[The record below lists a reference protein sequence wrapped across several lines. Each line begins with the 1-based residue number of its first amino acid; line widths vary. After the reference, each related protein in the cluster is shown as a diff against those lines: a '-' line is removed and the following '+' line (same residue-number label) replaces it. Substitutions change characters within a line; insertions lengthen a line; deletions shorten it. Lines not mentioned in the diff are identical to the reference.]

1 MGFLSASTSLTRY
14 RVEGKLDNPVM
25 ENIYT
30 GLRRNAISDID
41 DNAAEKAI
49 GWTSFSDPFVPA
61 FEGSSFTIGTYF
73 LFSLRIDKKTI
84 PSKVIQKYYAMEL
97 YKKLKASGREFLS
110 RDEKKML
117 KEHVINVLTLRIPA
131 TPNIYD
137 LLWHHEAESLWFFTN
152 LKNPC
157 EELETLFLTSFHL
170 KLIRLFP
177 YTMTELH
184 GELSGNEYETF
195 TQLSP
200 SKLME

>member
-14 RVEGKLDNPVM
+14 RVDGKLENPVM

-30 GLRRNAISDID
+30 GLRRNAIADID
-41 DNAAEKAI
+41 DDAAEKGI
-49 GWTSFSDPFVPA
+49 GWTSFHDPFVPT
-61 FEGSSFTIGTYF
+61 FEESSFTIGTYF

-84 PSKVIQKYYAMEL
+84 PSKVIQKYYAIEL
-97 YKKLKASGREFLS
+97 YKKLKASGKEFLS
-110 RDEKKML
+110 RDQKKMI
-117 KEHVINVLTLRIPA
+117 KEHVINLLTLRIPA

-137 LLWHHEAESLWFFTN
+137 LLWNHEAESLWFFTN

-157 EELETLFLTSFHL
+157 EELETLFLSSFHL

-177 YTMTELH
+177 YTMTEFH
-184 GELSGNEYETF
+184 AELSSEEYDVF
-195 TQLSP
+195 TRLSP

>member
-49 GWTSFSDPFVPA
+49 GWTSFSDPFVPT

-137 LLWHHEAESLWFFTN
+137 LLWNHEAESLWFFTN

-177 YTMTELH
+177 YTMTEFH

-195 TQLSP
+195 TKLSP

>member
-14 RVEGKLDNPVM
+14 RVEGKLENPVM

-41 DNAAEKAI
+41 DNAAEKGI
-49 GWTSFSDPFVPA
+49 GWTSFHDPFVPT

-73 LFSLRIDKKTI
+73 LFSLRLDKKTI
-84 PSKVIQKYYAMEL
+84 PSKVVQKYYAIEL
-97 YKKLKASGREFLS
+97 YKKLKASGKAFLS
-110 RDEKKML
+110 RDEKKMI
-117 KEHVINVLTLRIPA
+117 KEHVINLLTLSIPA

-137 LLWHHEAESLWFFTN
+137 LLWNHEAESLWFFTN

-177 YTMTELH
+177 YTMTEFQ
-184 GELSGNEYETF
+184 GELSNEEYDTI
-195 TQLSP
+195 TRLSP

>member
-1 MGFLSASTSLTRY
+1 MGFLSATTSLTRY
-14 RVEGKLDNPVM
+14 RVEGKLENPVM

-49 GWTSFSDPFVPA
+49 GWTSFQDPFVPT

-73 LFSLRIDKKTI
+73 LFSLRIDKKSI
-84 PSKVIQKYYAMEL
+84 PSKVIQKYYALEL
-97 YKKLKASGREFLS
+97 YKKLKASGKAFLS
-110 RDEKKML
+110 RDEKKMI
-117 KEHVINVLTLRIPA
+117 KDHVINLLTLRVPA

-137 LLWHHEAESLWFFTN
+137 LLWNHEAESLWFFTN

-177 YTMTELH
+177 YTMTEFQ
-184 GELSGNEYETF
+184 GELSGEEYDLF
-195 TQLSP
+195 TRLSP

>member
-14 RVEGKLDNPVM
+14 RVEGKLENPVM

-41 DNAAEKAI
+41 DNAAEKGI
-49 GWTSFSDPFVPA
+49 GWTAFHDPFVPT

-84 PSKVIQKYYAMEL
+84 PSKVIQKYYAIEL
-97 YKKLKASGREFLS
+97 YKKLKASGKEFLS
-110 RDEKKML
+110 RGEKKMI
-117 KEHVINVLTLRIPA
+117 KEHVINLLTLRIPA

-137 LLWHHEAESLWFFTN
+137 LLWNHEAESLWFFTN

-177 YTMTELH
+177 YTMTEFQ
-184 GELSGNEYETF
+184 GELSSEEYDTF
-195 TQLSP
+195 TRLSP

>member
-1 MGFLSASTSLTRY
+1 MGFLSATTSLTRY
-14 RVEGKLDNPVM
+14 RVEGKLENPVM

-49 GWTSFSDPFVPA
+49 GWTSFQDPFVPT

-73 LFSLRIDKKTI
+73 LFSLRIDKKSI
-84 PSKVIQKYYAMEL
+84 PSKVIQKYYALEL
-97 YKKLKASGREFLS
+97 YKKLKASGKTFLS
-110 RDEKKML
+110 RDEKKMI
-117 KEHVINVLTLRIPA
+117 KDHVINLLTLRVPA

-137 LLWHHEAESLWFFTN
+137 LLWNHEAESLWFFTN

-157 EELETLFLTSFHL
+157 EELETLFLTSFHI

-177 YTMTELH
+177 YTMTEFH
-184 GELSGNEYETF
+184 GELSGEEYDLF
-195 TQLSP
+195 TRLSP

>member
-14 RVEGKLDNPVM
+14 RVEGKLANPVM
-25 ENIYT
+25 ENIYA

-41 DNAAEKAI
+41 DNAAEKGI
-49 GWTSFSDPFVPA
+49 GWTSFHDPFVPT

-84 PSKVIQKYYAMEL
+84 PSKVVQKYYAIEL
-97 YKKLKASGREFLS
+97 YKKLKASGKAFLS
-110 RDEKKML
+110 RDEKKMI
-117 KEHVINVLTLRIPA
+117 KEHVINLLTLRIPA

-137 LLWHHEAESLWFFTN
+137 LLWSHEAESLWFFTN

-177 YTMTELH
+177 YTMTELQ
-184 GELSGNEYETF
+184 GALSGDEYDTF

-200 SKLME
+200 SQLME

>member
-1 MGFLSASTSLTRY
+1 MGFLSATTSLTRY
-14 RVEGKLDNPVM
+14 RVDGKLDKPVM
-25 ENIYT
+25 ENIYK
-30 GLRRNAISDID
+30 GLTRNAISDID
-41 DNAAEKAI
+41 DNAAERAI
-49 GWTSFSDPFVPA
+49 GWTAFNDPFVPT

-84 PSKVIQKYYAMEL
+84 PAKVVQKYYAIEL

-110 RDEKKML
+110 RDEKKMI
-117 KEHVINVLTLRIPA
+117 KEHVINLLTLRIPA
-131 TPNIYD
+131 TPNIYN
-137 LLWHHEAESLWFFTN
+137 LLWNHEAESLWFFTN

-184 GELSGNEYETF
+184 GELSGNEYDRF
-195 TQLSP
+195 TKLSP